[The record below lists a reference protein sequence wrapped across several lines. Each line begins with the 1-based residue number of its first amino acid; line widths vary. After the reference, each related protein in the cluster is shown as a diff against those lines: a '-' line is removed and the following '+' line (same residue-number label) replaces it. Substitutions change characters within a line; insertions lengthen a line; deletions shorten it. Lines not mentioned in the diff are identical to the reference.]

1 MMTISKH
8 ANTSSVTPITENLDG
23 WMVIAG
29 KPIMKT
35 WVMHTSEDGSMMSGY
50 WEATPGTYH
59 ATYTEYEFV
68 HLIEGKIVI
77 TADGQSP
84 VTVAAGDAFVVEPNF
99 TGTWEIVETV
109 RKHFDIKLK

>member
-1 MMTISKH
+1 MLTISKH
-8 ANTSSVTPITENLDG
+8 ADVAGISPITEDLDG
-23 WMVIAG
+23 WVVTKG
-29 KPIMKT
+29 KPEMKT
-35 WVMHTSEDGSMMSGY
+35 WVMHTSEDGSMISGY

-68 HLIEGKIVI
+68 YLIEGKIII

-84 VTVAAGDAFVVEPNF
+84 VTVKAGDAFVVEASF
-99 TGTWEIVETV
+99 KGTWEIVESV